1 METKKTMKVLVFKP
15 GQKSEIVELPIDHDY
30 TDIKKLLEIDSPIDC
45 ATRKIGD
52 KYFDIWCDD
61 EGLLK
66 DNLRA
71 SAFNDLSKDYLK
83 EVICGNIVIANSN
96 EEGETVGLTD
106 ADIALIQSSTKI
118 IDKPNL
124 GFSSNFGDITLELN
138 SEVLLYDF

>member
-1 METKKTMKVLVFKP
+1 MWLSSYSFSNFV
-15 GQKSEIVELPIDHDY
+15 
-30 TDIKKLLEIDSPIDC
+30 
-45 ATRKIGD
+45 
-52 KYFDIWCDD
+52 W
-61 EGLLK
+61 
-66 DNLRA
+66 
-71 SAFNDLSKDYLK
+71 NDLILFLQSSDYLK

-106 ADIALIQSSTKI
+106 EDIALIQSSTKI